1 MSDRKPLLLVL
12 RAAIWS
18 SIAVSLVLLARGLDW
33 PQLGAALA
41 AADLRLLALMVVCGL
56 PGLFCN
62 ALRWQ
67 LLAAAVRPVSVM
79 TIVAAQCVSY
89 AASAVLPVRAGEAV
103 RFELLSR
110 STGMGRAEAAG
121 TVALD
126 HAINGIVMFAFAA
139 ALPLLLPVPR
149 WMSAVIWGGMAAAL
163 VLALVLLRLARAP
176 SVRER
181 PGRVQQVIAKLRGGL
196 VGLRAPRVVVPAV
209 LCSVGAWV
217 VEIGCTQLALAA
229 FHLPHDVAHAMAVLF
244 GVNLA
249 LAVPAPPANLGSFEL
264 GAGMALL
271 AFGGSKE
278 KAAAFAV
285 GLHAVQLL
293 STLVLGAVFLPRF
306 RNRR

>member
-1 MSDRKPLLLVL
+1 MADRKRLLLALRLSIWLALAGCLWLLARRLDWAQL
-12 RAAIWS
+12 RAA
-18 SIAVSLVLLARGLDW
+18 
-33 PQLGAALA
+33 LGAA
-41 AADLRLLALMVVCGL
+41 DLGLLALMVLAGL
-56 PGLFCN
+56 PGLLCN

-67 LLAAAVRPVSVM
+67 ALAAAVRPVSVL

-110 STGMGRAEAAG
+110 ATGMGRAEAAG

-149 WMSAVIWGGMAAAL
+149 WMSLLIWGGMAAAL
-163 VLALVLLRLARAP
+163 VLALVLLRLSREP
-176 SVRER
+176 SLRER
-181 PGRVQQVIAKLRGGL
+181 PGRLQQLIARLRGGL
-196 VGLRAPRVVVPAV
+196 VGLRNPSVVVPA
-209 LCSVGAWV
+209 LLYSAGAWV
-217 VEIGCTQLALAA
+217 VEIVTTQMALAA
-229 FHLPHDVAHAMAVLF
+229 FQLPHDVAHAMAVLF

-264 GAGMALL
+264 GASMALV

-278 KAAAFAV
+278 KAAAFAI
-285 GLHAVQLL
+285 GLHAVQLV

-306 RNRR
+306 RKRA

>member
-1 MSDRKPLLLVL
+1 MADRKRLLLAL
-12 RAAIWS
+12 RVAIWV
-18 SIAVSLVLLARGLDW
+18 ALAACLALLARRLDW
-33 PQLGAALA
+33 PQLRAALGAANLG
-41 AADLRLLALMVVCGL
+41 LLALVVVVGL

-62 ALRWQ
+62 ALRWKA
-67 LLAAAVRPVSVM
+67 LASAVRPVSLM

-110 STGMGRAEAAG
+110 SSGMGRAEAAG

-126 HAINGIVMFAFAA
+126 HAINGVVMFAFAA
-139 ALPLLLPVPR
+139 ALPILLPVR
-149 WMSAVIWGGMAAAL
+149 LWMSLVIWGGMAAAL
-163 VLALVLLRLARAP
+163 LFALLLLRLAREP
-176 SVRER
+176 SARER
-181 PGRVQQVIAKLRGGL
+181 PGRLQQLVARVRGGL
-196 VGLRAPRVVVPAV
+196 VGLREPRVVVLGLLYSA
-209 LCSVGAWV
+209 GAWA
-217 VEIGCTQLALAA
+217 VEIVTTQIALAA

-249 LAVPAPPANLGSFEL
+249 LAIPAPPANLGNFEL
-264 GAGMALL
+264 GAGMALV

-293 STLVLGAVFLPRF
+293 STLILGAIFLPRF
-306 RNRR
+306 RRNP